1 MNGLK
6 FWVIAFCWLDSTVST
21 EEPPLELA
29 ALVALTVELLF
40 ELPPQP
46 AISAAAPSAAHA
58 ASQLRCL
65 IHRFMEGYTFSL
77 IKEPCRVCRHSR
89 PLVLARVVSRM

>member
-21 EEPPLELA
+21 EEPPVACPLEPPA
-29 ALVALTVELLF
+29 AEEEL
-40 ELPPQP
+40 EVPPQP
-46 AISAAAPSAAHA
+46 AISAAAPNAAHA
-58 ASQLRCL
+58 ASQLCCL
-65 IHRFMEGYTFSL
+65 IHRFIEEYTFSL

-89 PLVLARVVSRM
+89 PLVLARAVSRM